1 MTSLATQAIWAF
13 QFHLGFS
20 GHFYMIVVGFLQKFV
35 KYLQLFYLITLFN
48 CRLSCWALNKNFLTC
63 VSFVTICSTPKLMI
77 FLNSNSLYAH
87 HVQQCQLTYLSC
99 PFVFYFQDFSE
110 ILYATPRVTITFI
123 WHNITTFHKSLALT
137 PPIYSYS
144 HTIQS
149 SNKPLETTQQ
159 TNRSN
164 DDADSGGGVVGGW
177 STQLF
182 CR

>member
-1 MTSLATQAIWAF
+1 M
-13 QFHLGFS
+13 
-20 GHFYMIVVGFLQKFV
+20 
-35 KYLQLFYLITLFN
+35 
-48 CRLSCWALNKNFLTC
+48 
-63 VSFVTICSTPKLMI
+63 
-77 FLNSNSLYAH
+77 
-87 HVQQCQLTYLSC
+87 SC

-110 ILYATPRVTITFI
+110 ILYAIPRVTITFI
-123 WHNITTFHKSLALT
+123 WHNITTIHKSLALT

-149 SNKPLETTQQ
+149 SNKPFETTQP

-164 DDADSGGGVVGGW
+164 GDADSGGGVVGGW

>member
-1 MTSLATQAIWAF
+1 M
-13 QFHLGFS
+13 S
-20 GHFYMIVVGFLQKFV
+20 G
-35 KYLQLFYLITLFN
+35 
-48 CRLSCWALNKNFLTC
+48 
-63 VSFVTICSTPKLMI
+63 
-77 FLNSNSLYAH
+77 
-87 HVQQCQLTYLSC
+87 

-110 ILYATPRVTITFI
+110 ILYAIPRVTITFI
-123 WHNITTFHKSLALT
+123 WHNITTIHKSLALT
-137 PPIYSYS
+137 PPIYSYSYS

-164 DDADSGGGVVGGW
+164 DADSGGVVGGW